1 MSRVVAESV
10 EALPRSG
17 GRRTIA
23 VGVDGSEA
31 AARAL
36 DWAVEHAAAGR
47 AELVVV
53 GRTRSVDRTRALD
66 RTRVVGRFVPGG
78 PDELRTLECDT
89 LVVGSRGEPFHGLA
103 AAAENPERQLVVVRG
118 LPRLATGV
126 VTAAVGGVS
135 DRAVLRAAAQICRA
149 RAARLRL
156 LHLHLHFGGVAEVGE
171 PDNTPLRHATKYL
184 RAIAPD
190 LEPTTLLDRR
200 APHEAFGAPSTDLL
214 IIGRGYGGTVGRVA
228 KTAFYHSACP
238 VLLA

>member
-1 MSRVVAESV
+1 M
-10 EALPRSG
+10 
-17 GRRTIA
+17 
-23 VGVDGSEA
+23 GVDGSEA

-36 DWAVEHAAAGR
+36 DWAVEHAAASR

-53 GRTRSVDRTRALD
+53 GRSQSVDRALSVERARVVD
-66 RTRVVGRFVPGG
+66 RARVVGRFVPGG
-78 PDELRTLECDT
+78 PDELRALECDT

-135 DRAVLRAAAQICRA
+135 DRAVLRAAAQVCRA

-190 LEPTTLLDRR
+190 LEPTNLLDRR

-214 IIGRGYGGTVGRVA
+214 IIGRGYGGSVGRVA

>member
-1 MSRVVAESV
+1 M
-10 EALPRSG
+10 
-17 GRRTIA
+17 
-23 VGVDGSEA
+23 GVDGSEA

-36 DWAVEHAAAGR
+36 DWAVEHAAGR

-53 GRTRSVDRTRALD
+53 GRARSVD

-103 AAAENPERQLVVVRG
+103 AAAENPDRQLVVVRG

-135 DRAVLRAAAQICRA
+135 DRAVLRAAARICRA

-171 PDNTPLRHATKYL
+171 PDDTPLRHATKYL

>member
-1 MSRVVAESV
+1 MSRVVAQSV
-10 EALPRSG
+10 EARPRSG
-17 GRRTIA
+17 ARRTIA
-23 VGVDGSEA
+23 VGLDGSEA

-36 DWAVEHAAAGR
+36 DWAVEHAAATL

-53 GRTRSVDRTRALD
+53 GRTRS
-66 RTRVVGRFVPGG
+66 VGRFVPGG

-103 AAAENPERQLVVVRG
+103 AAADNPDRQLVVVRG
-118 LPRLATGV
+118 LPRLSTGV

-149 RAARLRL
+149 RTARLRL

-171 PDNTPLRHATKYL
+171 PDDTPLRHATKYL

-214 IIGRGYGGTVGRVA
+214 IIGRGYGGTIGRVA